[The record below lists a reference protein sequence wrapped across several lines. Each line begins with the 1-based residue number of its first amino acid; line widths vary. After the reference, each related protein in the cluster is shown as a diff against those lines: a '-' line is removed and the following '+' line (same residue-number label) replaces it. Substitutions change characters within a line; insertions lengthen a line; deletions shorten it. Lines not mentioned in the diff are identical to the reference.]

1 MDTNDATCLPYLK
14 ALSDDT
20 RWQIVQ
26 SLISSNAPMTL
37 GELATKLDISNYKA
51 SRHVSVLEEVGILE
65 TKKAGRRKFL
75 SVAESY
81 REHIESGKEA
91 REVLN
96 LGCCSFEFPQE
107 Q

>member
-1 MDTNDATCLPYLK
+1 MTMDASDTNCLPYLK

-20 RWQIVQ
+20 RWQIVEA
-26 SLISSNAPMTL
+26 LISADDPMTL
-37 GELATKLDISNYKA
+37 GELATKLKISNYKA

-65 TKKAGRRKFL
+65 TKKVGRRKFL
-75 SVAESY
+75 SVEESY
-81 REHIESGKEA
+81 RAPISSG

>member
-1 MDTNDATCLPYLK
+1 MDATDATCLPYLK

-20 RWQIVQ
+20 RWQIVE
-26 SLISSNAPMTL
+26 SLISSVEPMTL
-37 GELATKLDISNYKA
+37 GQLATKLGISNYKA

-65 TKKAGRRKFL
+65 TRKVGRQKFL
-75 SVAESY
+75 AVAESY
-81 REHIESGKEA
+81 REHISSGPKV

>member
-1 MDTNDATCLPYLK
+1 MDANDTTCLPYLK

-20 RWQIVQ
+20 RWQIVE
-26 SLISSNAPMTL
+26 SLISAEKPMTL
-37 GELATKLDISNYKA
+37 GELAKNLGISNYKA
-51 SRHVSVLEEVGILE
+51 SRHVSVLVEVGILE
-65 TKKAGRRKFL
+65 TKKAGRHKFL
-75 SVAESY
+75 SVEESY
-81 REHIESGKEA
+81 REHISSGLEV

>member
-1 MDTNDATCLPYLK
+1 MDAKDATCLHYLK

-26 SLISSNAPMTL
+26 SLISADEPLTL
-37 GELATKLDISNYKA
+37 GELAAKLGISNYKA
-51 SRHVSVLEEVGILE
+51 SHHVSVLEEVGILE
-65 TKKAGRRKFL
+65 TRKEGRRKYL
-75 SVAESY
+75 SVAKSY
-81 REHIESGKEA
+81 REQIASREDA

-96 LGCCSFEFPQE
+96 LGCCSFKFPRE

>member
-1 MDTNDATCLPYLK
+1 MDANDATCLPYLK

-20 RWQIVQ
+20 RWQIVE
-26 SLISSNAPMTL
+26 SLISSPEPMTL
-37 GELATKLDISNYKA
+37 GELATKLGISDYKA
-51 SRHVSVLEEVGILE
+51 SRHVRILEDVGILE
-65 TKKAGRRKFL
+65 TKKTGRRKFL

-81 REHIESGKEA
+81 REHISSGKDA

>member
-1 MDTNDATCLPYLK
+1 MDASDTTCLPYLK
-14 ALSDDT
+14 ALSDTT

-26 SLISSNAPMTL
+26 SLISAENPVTL
-37 GELATKLDISNYKA
+37 GELATKLGISNYKA

-65 TKKAGRRKFL
+65 TNKEGCRKFL
-75 SVAESY
+75 SVAKSY
-81 REHIESGKEA
+81 REHVSAG

-96 LGCCSFEFPQE
+96 LGCCSFEFPKE